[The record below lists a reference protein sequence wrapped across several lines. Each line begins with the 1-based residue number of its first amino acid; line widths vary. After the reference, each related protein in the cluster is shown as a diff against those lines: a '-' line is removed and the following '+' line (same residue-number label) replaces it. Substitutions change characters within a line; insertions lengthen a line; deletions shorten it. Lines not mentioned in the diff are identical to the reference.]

1 MDRPP
6 RGPGFICARPEGNFT
21 PLVPLDE
28 FPPNISIRG
37 VSRILTPAQ
46 TQGMT
51 SCGMA
56 RARTE
61 PWAFEGASTL
71 APSSKNDLTELKSAL
86 IKMIGDNSLPTHYR
100 DLIQNIMSRCLINIP
115 CAQTTTPAA
124 PAAAVP
130 ASAKKGTSLL
140 GDDRRAPVSCEQ
152 DRIPNRKKYC
162 SYWIRHG
169 ECDYLQQGCMYKHE
183 MPLEPGLIEELGL
196 RDIPRWYRE
205 KYNVPSLLHATYHR
219 PQAQLA
225 IAGQPQQ
232 KTIEYNEP
240 SASSHD
246 RGNNAEN
253 ANHRVNNSGRFKAS
267 RGAHNGKARGNGRSQ
282 NSNRNV
288 NSTTNDI
295 LNTNGMSQMHNM
307 PANGMNQMHG
317 VTVKGMGQMHNVPR
331 KMTPDDST
339 SPGSGISIASQTSS
353 MKTGPPLD
361 LQTTTANSV
370 SRAPTVVPVTSVV
383 PPNQFGAAPVGFHA
397 YHVPRFAQNEG
408 MLHGA
413 SFSGRRLANPVIDCL
428 EDDTSSGSAR
438 NFKSPRAPDFYCRQN
453 SRRLYDFGCDGDV
466 KKESGA
472 SPEALTLTEEIVESE
487 NAELDV
493 IEPQQFKSGLF
504 DSELFKSDGQTVPI
518 LSTMGALL
526 KKLLSESEEID
537 PHRVLFNF
545 GPIGE
550 DVKLPPQIQCPKMGT
565 LIDID
570 TKDVTPAPAALPA
583 MYTIGQNAMYGH
595 VNK

>member
-71 APSSKNDLTELKSAL
+71 APPSKNDLTELKSAL

-100 DLIQNIMSRCLINIP
+100 DLIQNIMSRCLINVP
-115 CAQTTTPAA
+115 CAQATTSATPAT
-124 PAAAVP
+124 AVP
-130 ASAKKGTSLL
+130 ASANKGTPLP
-140 GDDRRAPVSCEQ
+140 GDDRRASTSREQ

-219 PQAQLA
+219 PQAQLS
-225 IAGQPQQ
+225 ITGQPQQ
-232 KTIEYNEP
+232 KAIEYNEP
-240 SASSHD
+240 SAASHD
-246 RGNNAEN
+246 HGNNAEN

-295 LNTNGMSQMHNM
+295 LNTNGM
-307 PANGMNQMHG
+307 NQMHG
-317 VTVKGMGQMHNVPR
+317 ISVSGVGQMHNVPR

-361 LQTTTANSV
+361 LQTTVNSV
-370 SRAPTVVPVTSVV
+370 SRAPTVVPITSVA

-413 SFSGRRLANPVIDCL
+413 SFSGRRLAKPVIDWL
-428 EDDTSSGSAR
+428 PTSIVVKILVACMIL
-438 NFKSPRAPDFYCRQN
+438 AVTEM
-453 SRRLYDFGCDGDV
+453 SRRNPAQAPV
-466 KKESGA
+466 
-472 SPEALTLTEEIVESE
+472 ALTPIEEIVE
-487 NAELDV
+487 AEYAEFDV

-550 DVKLPPQIQCPKMGT
+550 DVKIPPQIQCPKTGT

-570 TKDVTPAPAALPA
+570 DNNVTPAPAALPA
-583 MYTIGQNAMYGH
+583 MYTFGQNAMYGH